1 MEKTKLGISVGLTA
15 AILYF
20 LGLINVIALVLAAG
34 FVLFTESNMWLKKSA
49 VQAVVITVFFS
60 LVGAVLGVGTSL
72 FSFLNGLLG
81 NFIHTIHIGYPLNIQ
96 TILISAATIL
106 QDVLLLILGFM
117 ALGQKGPTLPLIS
130 DFVDKHM
137 GVEKPKPAAPVY
149 QQQAYPA
156 QQPVQPV
163 YQQPVYQQP
172 VQPQQTAA
180 PVQPQYPQQP
190 AAPAAQPEQPAQQ
203 SEQQ

>member
-34 FVLFTESNMWLKKSA
+34 FVLFTESNTWLKKSA

-96 TILISAATIL
+96 TILVSAATIL

-149 QQQAYPA
+149 P
-156 QQPVQPV
+156 QQPVQVV

-172 VQPQQTAA
+172 VQQAQPQQPAA
-180 PVQPQYPQQP
+180 PVQPPYPQQP

-203 SEQQ
+203 PEQQ